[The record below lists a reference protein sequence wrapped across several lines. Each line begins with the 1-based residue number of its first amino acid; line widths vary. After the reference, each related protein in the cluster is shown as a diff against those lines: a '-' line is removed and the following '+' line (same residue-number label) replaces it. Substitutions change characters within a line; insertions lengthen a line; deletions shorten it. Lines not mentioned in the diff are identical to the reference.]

1 MSKTI
6 NHPGLNEQVISRYQ
20 VWRGRAARAA
30 LKATSAMKDLV
41 SYSFPQLFQHH
52 GNLQQPCETIFH
64 SEPRTPGELFVV
76 SAKQLS
82 LKGRI
87 NCNLKMSD
95 TDHYWYNGKAQS
107 SREKGC
113 SRMDALG

>member
-1 MSKTI
+1 M
-6 NHPGLNEQVISRYQ
+6 ISHYQ
-20 VWRGRAARAA
+20 VSRDGEAIGAM
-30 LKATSAMKDLV
+30 KATSATKDSV
-41 SYSFPQLFQHH
+41 SCSLTQLFQDH

-64 SEPRTPGELFVV
+64 SEPRTPGEYFVV

-95 TDHYWYNGKAQS
+95 TDHYCYNSKAQS

-113 SRMDALG
+113 SGMDALG

>member
-1 MSKTI
+1 MI
-6 NHPGLNEQVISRYQ
+6 
-20 VWRGRAARAA
+20 
-30 LKATSAMKDLV
+30 ATLVMKDSV
-41 SYSFPQLFQHH
+41 SYSLSQPFQDHR
-52 GNLQQPCETIFH
+52 NLQQLCETIFH

-76 SAKQLS
+76 PAKLLS

-95 TDHYWYNGKAQS
+95 TDHYCYNSMAQS

-113 SRMDALG
+113 RVMDALG